1 MRKVIFEIND
11 REYFKKTFIE
21 EEGLTENAANDLIS
35 GMGDS
40 FIAIF
45 TLVGKD
51 TTIDRYELTDKNG
64 KKININSLN
73 GYQKG
78 VVLNDCYAYFEG
90 RKYQNNGNKPCGV
103 INIIETEI

>member
-1 MRKVIFEIND
+1 MRKVIFEID
-11 REYFKKTFIE
+11 DIAYFKKTFIE

-40 FIAIF
+40 FIATY
-45 TLVGKD
+45 TLIGESQP
-51 TTIDRYELTDKNG
+51 DRYELTDRNG

-78 VVLNDCYAYFEG
+78 VILNDCYAYYVG
-90 RKYQNNGNKPCGV
+90 GKYQFNKGKPCGV
-103 INIIETEI
+103 INITETEI